1 MRVSEISVKRIRVN
15 QGLGVPRMIESAP
28 KTFMPIQTQDL
39 HKVPRLNSSV

>member
-15 QGLGVPRMIESAP
+15 QGLGVPRMIESTP

-39 HKVPRLNSSV
+39 HRVRRVNSSV